1 MCLGQCWVLVMS
13 LITISQTTF
22 YSHKCSSL
30 DDKSYSN
37 RISNSIRFLLGTVRM
52 VEFGSYTQNGIK
64 LGYMKYVVY
73 GAF

>member
-37 RISNSIRFLLGTVRM
+37 RINLALDFYWVL
-52 VEFGSYTQNGIK
+52 
-64 LGYMKYVVY
+64 
-73 GAF
+73 